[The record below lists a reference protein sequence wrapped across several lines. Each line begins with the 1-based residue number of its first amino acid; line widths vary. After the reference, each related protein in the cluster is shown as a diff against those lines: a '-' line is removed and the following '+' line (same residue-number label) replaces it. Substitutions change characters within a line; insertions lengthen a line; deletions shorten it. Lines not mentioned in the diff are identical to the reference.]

1 MEGMVRDCFKQHLA
15 TGRVIASH
23 FTAKSKAAMNI
34 SMTLDFYV
42 FSFSSTRPKF
52 LCSGKM
58 SAKALVSDVFFFV
71 LHMFPLS
78 SFWFLWETTPLF
90 PGSWGAACS
99 PLSGTV
105 GSNHMTKLAN
115 QSSPSCWP
123 R

>member
-58 SAKALVSDVFFFV
+58 SAKALVSDVFFLSCTCFHCLPSGSFGKPSPYSLGPGG
-71 LHMFPLS
+71 LHAPPS
-78 SFWFLWETTPLF
+78 
-90 PGSWGAACS
+90 
-99 PLSGTV
+99 
-105 GSNHMTKLAN
+105 LAL
-115 QSSPSCWP
+115 
-123 R
+123 